1 MRPASVAHTGLPP
14 LTNRLSVPVC
24 YTKKISQKATF
35 SKLFQREREGDLG
48 KQLKQI
54 QFLENQFSG
63 LKKELKDV
71 IEILQ
76 YIWLRP
82 QRIAL
87 DNLANA

>member
-1 MRPASVAHTGLPP
+1 MMTLPLHIKWIGNPFGRCAPGHRCRTPVYP

-35 SKLFQREREGDLG
+35 SKLFQRKREGDLG

-54 QFLENQFSG
+54 QFL
-63 LKKELKDV
+63 
-71 IEILQ
+71 

-82 QRIAL
+82 QRGAL